1 MLAFCDRTAYMQG
14 HQFLPF
20 VSEPQAVTLSHNHI
34 SNVKCQRH
42 TDLIKSSHDTNFRHQ
57 FGTTSLEFLG

>member
-1 MLAFCDRTAYMQG
+1 MQG